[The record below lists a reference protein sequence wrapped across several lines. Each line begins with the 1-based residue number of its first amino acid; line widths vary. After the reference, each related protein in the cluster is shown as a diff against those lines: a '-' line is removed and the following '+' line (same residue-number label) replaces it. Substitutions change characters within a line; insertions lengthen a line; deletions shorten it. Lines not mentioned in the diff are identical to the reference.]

1 MKDVI
6 EHLKTEHPE
15 FKKSGVKFTFIMA
28 NRITPFRVF
37 KEHIDSRDRAP
48 MQNVPTGT
56 CISEKIVTREIPS
69 FILVSQRALI
79 GTARPTVYYV
89 LEGADAVPLE
99 HLQWTTNSLCYA
111 HGIVTSPT
119 ALPSPLVSAADL
131 SKRARNNFKQ
141 NKFGG

>member
-1 MKDVI
+1 MI
-6 EHLKTEHPE
+6 EHLKTSNPE
-15 FKKSGVKFTFIMA
+15 FKQSDVKLTFVMA
-28 NRITPFRVF
+28 NRNTLFRLF
-37 KEHIDSRDRAP
+37 KENIDSNNRPP
-48 MQNVPTGT
+48 MQNVPAGT

-79 GTARPTVYYV
+79 GTSHPTVYYV
-89 LEGADAVPLE
+89 LEGADVVPLE
-99 HLQWTTNSLCYA
+99 HLQWVTNSLCYG

-131 SKRARNNFKQ
+131 SKRARNNYKQ